1 MKKRILTM
9 ATALTL
15 TISASAQVF
24 ILENDEESRE
34 EEELIGF
41 NIDNP
46 DFGEGTDFYAPIGSG
61 ALLLA
66 VMGGAYYLLNKRK
79 EK

>member
-1 MKKRILTM
+1 MKKRILIM

>member
-1 MKKRILTM
+1 M

-66 VMGGAYYLLNKRK
+66 VMSGAYYLLNKRK

>member
-1 MKKRILTM
+1 MKKRIMTM
-9 ATALTL
+9 ATALML
-15 TISASAQVF
+15 SISASAQVF
-24 ILENDEESRE
+24 ILGKDEESRE

-61 ALLLA
+61 ALLLVA
-66 VMGGAYYLLNKRK
+66 MGGAYYLLNKRK

>member
-1 MKKRILTM
+1 M

-66 VMGGAYYLLNKRK
+66 VMGEAYYLLNKRK

>member
-1 MKKRILTM
+1 MKKRIMTM
-9 ATALTL
+9 ATALML
-15 TISASAQVF
+15 TASASAQVF
-24 ILENDEESRE
+24 IFNDDYEQRE
-34 EEELIGF
+34 FEGSYDF

-46 DFGEGTDFYAPIGSG
+46 SFGEGTDFYAPIGSG

-66 VMGGAYYLLNKRK
+66 AMGGVYYLLGKRK

>member
-24 ILENDEESRE
+24 ILENDEELRE
-34 EEELIGF
+34 EEELIDF

-66 VMGGAYYLLNKRK
+66 AMGGAYYLLNKRK

>member
-1 MKKRILTM
+1 M
-9 ATALTL
+9 ATALML
-15 TISASAQVF
+15 SISASAQVF
-24 ILENDEESRE
+24 ILENDEKSRE
-34 EEELIGF
+34 EEELIDF

-46 DFGEGTDFYAPIGSG
+46 DFGEGADFYAPIGSG

-66 VMGGAYYLLNKRK
+66 AMGGAYYLLNKRK